1 MEDPKPKKGR
11 ESGGPIGP
19 QGVGVPAK
27 GDSSA
32 SNVPPDELG
41 NGATLADH
49 SPPPPARTP
58 PTAKPNTRV
67 APGDATYVDD
77 RTTVPSGRPAYSG
90 MYVRETILQPGDV
103 IGGRYEIL
111 LLLGE
116 GGMGAVYKALDRD
129 VERTVALK
137 LIRPELAA
145 NPAILARFKQELLT
159 AHQVTHKNVIRIY
172 DMSEADG
179 VKFITMEFVE
189 GSDLRRIL
197 IDNGKLPIDRAID
210 VIRQVCL
217 ALDAAHS
224 AGIIHRD
231 LKPQNV
237 MEDAKTGRILVM
249 DFGLARSIESEGMTQ
264 TGALLGTIEYMSPE
278 QSMGKTLDARS
289 DIFAVGLIFY
299 ELLTGNT
306 PYKADTAMASLL
318 RRNQERAIPAAELDA
333 NIPKGLSDIVSKCLE
348 RDLTHRYQ
356 NAQEILNDLDA
367 FQGAR
372 PVMASIAPT
381 SVVVAPPKPAIPWKW
396 VGVGALVIVVV
407 SAGWIVVRNKVSTT
421 TVPATTTS
429 MNAPVPDVSLAI
441 LPFRNASSD
450 PSLDWLGSSLA
461 DMLSTAVGQ
470 SAKVVTVSPDALRQV
485 LSDLRVTPETS
496 IDSTLIGH
504 IADSSHA
511 NTVFWGKYVPI
522 NGKIRI
528 DGTLQDLKHDRRVP
542 LSIDAP
548 SEKDIAATVN
558 QLADQI
564 RQNLAVSSDVLK
576 ELKASSFQP
585 SSQSATALRN
595 YTQGVQFL
603 RDGRH
608 LEAARELESAVREDP
623 NFALAYARLAEADSA
638 LGYDGNAEAS
648 SRKAMDLS
656 QSASQGEKYFIEAIH
671 ARVVKDNK
679 RATEA
684 YESLAKILPNNEDV
698 HYALGSLYSDDAQYD
713 KARAQFTK
721 ILNADPRNIRALWQM
736 GVVEF
741 QQANPQGA
749 LDPLNKALS
758 QAIQTD
764 NQEQKALILQA
775 LGISYRQMN
784 KPQEAMKNYL
794 DSMQISKQIGLKR
807 LEANNLSEL
816 AQVQITLGKPDA
828 ATTSYDQSL
837 KILNDIGMKKDYGDI
852 LINRGVLYQTR
863 GDYDKSLQDFKEA
876 LQIQRDANDENY
888 QSVCLNN
895 IGDSYFAKGD
905 TDNALIY
912 FQQSLELRKK
922 LNQPGYL
929 AETLSSL
936 GDVYSTIGEYDKAL
950 SNLMNALDVAR
961 KANDTATAAGISGSI
976 GKVLVSQGRLGPAVS
991 AMQDSVKGYRSANNY
1006 SIEMIAALTNLADT
1020 LAVVGRGAETG
1031 NLLEE
1036 AQNIARDLKNDAA
1049 NSDLYNAQGDVAFYR
1064 GDLKAA
1070 RAAYQQAL
1078 GSATKSKDREKIL
1091 LAKLHLARL
1100 GLAEGRATSVISD
1113 LRAESKDADSLH
1125 LKALSVRASVSL
1137 GEALLKTKDYANA
1150 RQELQTALSRSER
1163 LGLRFETAK
1172 IHYFLGEVLTRAG
1185 SASEAATHY
1194 QQARSLLDNIK
1205 QEPQAE
1211 HLLDRPDLREMYNQ
1225 AGQAV
1230 VASK

>member
-1 MEDPKPKKGR
+1 MDDPKSKKGR
-11 ESGGPIGP
+11 ENAGSPGP

-27 GDSSA
+27 GDSSS
-32 SNVPPDELG
+32 SNVPPGELD
-41 NGATLADH
+41 GATLADH
-49 SPPPPARTP
+49 LPPPKP
-58 PTAKPNTRV
+58 PAKPNTRV
-67 APGDATYVDD
+67 AGGDATYIDEH
-77 RTTVPSGRPAYSG
+77 TSVPTGRQVHSG
-90 MYVRETILQPGDV
+90 MFMRETVLQPGDI

-172 DMSEADG
+172 DMSESDG

-197 IDNGKLPIDRAID
+197 IDNGKLPTDRAVEI
-210 VIRQVCL
+210 IRQVCL
-217 ALDAAHS
+217 ALDAAHT

-231 LKPQNV
+231 LKPQNI
-237 MEDAKTGRILVM
+237 MQDAKTGRILVM
-249 DFGLARSIESEGMTQ
+249 DFGLARSMASEGMTQ

-333 NIPKGLSDIVSKCLE
+333 TVPKGLSDIVSKCLE

-356 NAQEILNDLDA
+356 SVQEILNDLDA

-381 SVVVAPPKPAIPWKW
+381 TIVAPKPAIPWKW
-396 VGVGALVIVVV
+396 VGGGALVIVIV
-407 SAGWIVVRNKVSTT
+407 SAGWIMVHNRSTSTT
-421 TVPATTTS
+421 SPGAVAGVTAK
-429 MNAPVPDVSLAI
+429 VPDVSLAI

-450 PSLDWLGSSLA
+450 ESLDWLGPSLA
-461 DMLSTAVGQ
+461 EMLSTAVGQ

-485 LSDLRVTPETS
+485 LADLRVTPETS

-511 NTVFWGKYVPI
+511 NTVFWGKYTPM

-528 DGTLQDLKHDRRVP
+528 DGTLQDLKHNRPAVP

-548 SEKDIAATVN
+548 SEKDIAKTVN
-558 QLADQI
+558 QLAEQI

-595 YTQGVQFL
+595 YSQGVQFL
-603 RDGRH
+603 RDGRN
-608 LEAARELESAVREDP
+608 LDAVKELESAVREDP

-638 LGYDGNAEAS
+638 LGYDLNAEAS
-648 SRKAMDLS
+648 SRKALDLS

-671 ARVVKDNK
+671 ARVIKNDK
-679 RATEA
+679 QALES
-684 YESLAKILPNNEDV
+684 YENLAKILPNNEDV
-698 HYALGSLYSDDAQYD
+698 QYSLGSLYSDDGLYD
-713 KARAQFTK
+713 KARSEFTK
-721 ILNADPRNIRALWQM
+721 MLNADPRNIRALWQM
-736 GVVEF
+736 GVVQF
-741 QQANPQGA
+741 QQDNPQGA

-764 NQEQKALILQA
+764 NLEQKALILQA

-794 DSMQISKQIGLKR
+794 DSMQISKQLGLKR

-828 ATTSYDQSL
+828 AMTSYDQSL

-863 GDYDKSLQDFKEA
+863 GDYDKALQDFKEA
-876 LQIQRDANDENY
+876 LQVQRDANDENY

-895 IGDSYFAKGD
+895 IGDAYFAKGD

-936 GDVYSTIGEYDKAL
+936 GEVYSTIGEYDKAL

-976 GKVLVSQGRLGPAVS
+976 GKVLLSQGRLGPAVS
-991 AMQDSVKGYRSANNY
+991 AMQDSVKGYRAANNY
-1006 SIEMIAALTNLADT
+1006 SIEMITALTNLADT

-1036 AQNIARDLKNDAA
+1036 SQNIAHELKNDAA
-1049 NSDLYNAQGDVAFYR
+1049 NSELYIAQGEVAFYR

-1070 RAAYQQAL
+1070 RTAYTQAL
-1078 GSATKSKDREKIL
+1078 SYASKSKDREKAL
-1091 LAKLHLARL
+1091 VAKLNLARL
-1100 GLAEGRATSVISD
+1100 SIAEGRANSVISD
-1113 LRAESKDADSLH
+1113 LRADSKDADSLH

-1150 RQELQTALSRSER
+1150 RKELQSALTRSER
-1163 LGLRFETAK
+1163 LGLRFQNAQ
-1172 IHYFLGEVLTRAG
+1172 IHYFLGEALTLSG
-1185 SASEAATHY
+1185 SSSEAATHF
-1194 QQARSLLDNIK
+1194 QQARSLLDSIK

-1225 AGQAV
+1225 AGQSVA
-1230 VASK
+1230 ASK

>member
-1 MEDPKPKKGR
+1 MDDPKSKKGR
-11 ESGGPIGP
+11 ENAGSARP

-27 GDSSA
+27 GDSSS
-32 SNVPPDELG
+32 SNVPPSELD
-41 NGATLADH
+41 GATLADH
-49 SPPPPARTP
+49 TPPRT

-67 APGDATYVDD
+67 APGDATYIDD
-77 RTTVPSGRPAYSG
+77 RTSVPSGRQGFSG
-90 MYVRETILQPGDV
+90 MYMRETVLQPGDV

-197 IDNGKLPIDRAID
+197 IDNGKLSIERAIE

-231 LKPQNV
+231 LKPQNI
-237 MEDAKTGRILVM
+237 MQDSKSGRILVM

-278 QSMGKTLDARS
+278 QSMGKTLDGRS

-356 NAQEILNDLDA
+356 SVQEILNDLDA

-372 PVMASIAPT
+372 PISASLVPTTTVIAP
-381 SVVVAPPKPAIPWKW
+381 VKPAVPWKW
-396 VGVGALVIVVV
+396 IGAGALVIVVI
-407 SAGWIVVRNKVSTT
+407 SGGGWMVRNKFAPAAGTAGTT
-421 TVPATTTS
+421 AVAVK
-429 MNAPVPDVSLAI
+429 VPDISLAI
-441 LPFRNASSD
+441 LPFRNASND
-450 PSLDWLGSSLA
+450 ESLDWLGPSLA

-511 NTVFWGKYVPI
+511 NTVFWGKYIPI

-528 DGTLQDLKHDRRVP
+528 DGTLQDLKHNRPAVP

-558 QLADQI
+558 QLAEQI
-564 RQNLAVSSDVLK
+564 RQNLSVSSDVLK

-603 RDGRH
+603 RDGRN
-608 LEAARELESAVREDP
+608 LDAVKELESAVHEDS

-638 LGYDGNAEAS
+638 LGYDGKAEDAT
-648 SRKAMDLS
+648 RKAKDLS
-656 QSASQGEKYFIEAIH
+656 QSSSQGEKYFIEAIQ
-671 ARVVKDNK
+671 ARVLKDDK

-684 YESLAKILPNNEDV
+684 YENLAKILPNNEDV
-698 HYALGSLYSDDAQYD
+698 QYALGSLYLDNGQYAN
-713 KARAQFTK
+713 ARAEFTK

-736 GVVEF
+736 GGVDSL
-741 QQANPQGA
+741 QDNPQGS

-794 DSMQISKQIGLKR
+794 DSMEISKQLGLKR

-828 ATTSYDQSL
+828 ATSSYDQSL
-837 KILNDIGMKKDYGDI
+837 KILNDIGMRKDYGDI
-852 LINRGVLYQTR
+852 LINRGVLFQTR
-863 GDYDKSLQDFKEA
+863 GGYDKALQDYKEA

-895 IGDSYFAKGD
+895 IGDAYFAKGD

-912 FQQSLELRKK
+912 LQQSLELRKK

-936 GDVYSTIGEYDKAL
+936 GEVYSTVGEYDKSL
-950 SNLMNALDVAR
+950 SNLMSALDLAR
-961 KANDTATAAGISGSI
+961 KANDTALAAGVSRLI
-976 GKVLVSQGRLGPAVS
+976 GKVLFSQGRLGPAVS
-991 AMQDSVKGYRSANNY
+991 ALQDSVKGYRSANNY
-1006 SIEMIAALTNLADT
+1006 SIEMVTALTSLADA
-1020 LAVVGRGAETG
+1020 LAFVGRGAESA

-1036 AQNIARDLKNDAA
+1036 AQNIARELKNDAA
-1049 NSDLYNAQGDVAFYR
+1049 NSELYNAQGDVAFYR

-1070 RAAYQQAL
+1070 RSAYGQAL
-1078 GSATKSKDREKIL
+1078 GSATKSKDREAVLI
-1091 LAKLHLARL
+1091 AKLDLARL
-1100 GLAEGRATSVISD
+1100 TIAEGRPASAVSD
-1113 LRAESKDADSLH
+1113 LRANIKEADSLR
-1125 LKALSVRASVSL
+1125 LKYLSVRGAVDL
-1137 GEALLKTKDYANA
+1137 GDALLKTKDYVGA
-1150 RQELQTALSRSER
+1150 RQELQAALSRSER
-1163 LGLRFETAK
+1163 MGLRFENAR
-1172 IHYFLGEVLTRAG
+1172 IHYFLGDALTRSGA
-1185 SASEAATHY
+1185 ASEAATHF
-1194 QQARSLLDNIK
+1194 QQARSLLDSIK
-1205 QEPQAE
+1205 QEPQAD
-1211 HLLDRPDLREMYNQ
+1211 HLLDRPDLRDLYKQ
-1225 AGQAV
+1225 ASQAV
-1230 VASK
+1230 VASN